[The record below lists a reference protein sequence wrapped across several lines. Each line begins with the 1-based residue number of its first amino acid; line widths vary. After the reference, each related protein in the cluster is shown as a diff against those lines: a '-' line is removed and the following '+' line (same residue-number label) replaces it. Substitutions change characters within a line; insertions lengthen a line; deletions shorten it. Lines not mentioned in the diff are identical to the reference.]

1 MGSRQKRPCYFRCA
15 LVSYSPSATC
25 PELWHCSSIPL
36 GPRAVLPSPVDKGG
50 FHLYA
55 GFACHGNAGKL
66 INEHSTKVMRA
77 ADNHLSAPARSLQL
91 ANSSK
96 RPIRLSIG

>member
-1 MGSRQKRPCYFRCA
+1 LA
-15 LVSYSPSATC
+15 SYSPSATC
-25 PELWHCSSIPL
+25 PELWHYSSIPL
-36 GPRAVLPSPVDKGG
+36 DPRAVLPSPVDKGG

-77 ADNHLSAPARSLQL
+77 ANNHLSAPASSLRL
-91 ANSSK
+91 ANSFKSK
-96 RPIRLSIG
+96 RCADRTLLLTSVMGEFGDL